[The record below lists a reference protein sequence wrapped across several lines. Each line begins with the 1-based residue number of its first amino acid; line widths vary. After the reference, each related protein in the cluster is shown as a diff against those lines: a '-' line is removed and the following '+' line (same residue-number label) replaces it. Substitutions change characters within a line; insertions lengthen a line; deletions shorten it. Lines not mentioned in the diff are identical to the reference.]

1 MFKYKHCVI
10 VIMEK
15 KTKYK
20 WKTVKAFIKEVE
32 EAKKDPE
39 FMKALRAF
47 IKYHPS

>member
-1 MFKYKHCVI
+1 MV
-10 VIMEK
+10 MED
-15 KTKYK
+15 KTKQKYK

-32 EAKKDPE
+32 ESKKDPE